1 MKRIKPVI
9 TLGFLAMILTIGI
22 SVQLKTVKSADLS
35 GNIQL
40 TDSNLKKSVLQ
51 WKSTYNDGLKK
62 LSDTETQLEELRN
75 IVANLDEDQQSQN
88 KMQEYQA
95 ILGLTDVTG
104 EGVVITVADNNDEKN
119 EDSFS
124 SINMANYLV
133 HDGNLVAII
142 NELKAGLTQVKTG
155 LTKLSAGTDSLTSG
169 VTQIKGG
176 TALLAEKTGELS
188 QGANT
193 IYQGTTKLAQATS
206 TLKDGSSQ
214 MKDGLNT
221 LDNSS
226 AQLLQANTQLTEG
239 AQTIN
244 DGATTLADG
253 IATFNEEGIQKI
265 CNFVNGDLKDLTTRA
280 EKLTDL
286 AKSYNS
292 FTMVEDGVE
301 SNSKF
306 VMIIDAVKK
315 QEATSKQEYIVED
328 NNKQN

>member
-35 GNIQL
+35 GNIQI

-119 EDSFS
+119 EDSVS

-133 HDGNLVAII
+133 HDANLVTII
-142 NELKAGLTQVKTG
+142 N
-155 LTKLSAGTDSLTSG
+155 
-169 VTQIKGG
+169 
-176 TALLAEKTGELS
+176 
-188 QGANT
+188 
-193 IYQGTTKLAQATS
+193 
-206 TLKDGSSQ
+206 
-214 MKDGLNT
+214 
-221 LDNSS
+221 
-226 AQLLQANTQLTEG
+226 
-239 AQTIN
+239 
-244 DGATTLADG
+244 
-253 IATFNEEGIQKI
+253 
-265 CNFVNGDLKDLTTRA
+265 
-280 EKLTDL
+280 
-286 AKSYNS
+286 
-292 FTMVEDGVE
+292 
-301 SNSKF
+301 
-306 VMIIDAVKK
+306 
-315 QEATSKQEYIVED
+315 
-328 NNKQN
+328 

>member
-1 MKRIKPVI
+1 MKRMKPVI

-142 NELKAGLTQVKTG
+142 NELKAGGAEAISINGKRIVESTSINCAGNVIQINGEKVGSPFEIKAIGDKDLLYG
-155 LTKLSAGTDSLTSG
+155 ELTKN
-169 VTQIKGG
+169 GG
-176 TALLAEKTGELS
+176 TLYKLKKYGVITS
-188 QGANT
+188 IKKMDT
-193 IYQGTTKLAQATS
+193 I
-206 TLKDGSSQ
+206 
-214 MKDGLNT
+214 
-221 LDNSS
+221 
-226 AQLLQANTQLTEG
+226 E
-239 AQTIN
+239 
-244 DGATTLADG
+244 
-253 IATFNEEGIQKI
+253 IQK
-265 CNFVNGDLKDLTTRA
+265 
-280 EKLTDL
+280 KL
-286 AKSYNS
+286 
-292 FTMVEDGVE
+292 
-301 SNSKF
+301 
-306 VMIIDAVKK
+306 
-315 QEATSKQEYIVED
+315 
-328 NNKQN
+328 

>member
-22 SVQLKTVKSADLS
+22 LVQLKTVKSADLS

-142 NELKAGLTQVKTG
+142 NELKAGGAEAISINGKRIVESTSINCAGNVIQINGEKVGSPFEIKAIGDKDLLYG
-155 LTKLSAGTDSLTSG
+155 ELTKN
-169 VTQIKGG
+169 GG
-176 TALLAEKTGELS
+176 TLYKLKKYGVITS
-188 QGANT
+188 IKKMDT
-193 IYQGTTKLAQATS
+193 I
-206 TLKDGSSQ
+206 
-214 MKDGLNT
+214 
-221 LDNSS
+221 
-226 AQLLQANTQLTEG
+226 E
-239 AQTIN
+239 
-244 DGATTLADG
+244 
-253 IATFNEEGIQKI
+253 IQK
-265 CNFVNGDLKDLTTRA
+265 
-280 EKLTDL
+280 KL
-286 AKSYNS
+286 
-292 FTMVEDGVE
+292 
-301 SNSKF
+301 
-306 VMIIDAVKK
+306 
-315 QEATSKQEYIVED
+315 
-328 NNKQN
+328 

>member
-119 EDSFS
+119 ENSFS

-142 NELKAGLTQVKTG
+142 NELKAGGAEAISINGKRIVESTSINCAGNVIQINGEKVGSPFEIKAIGDKDLLYG
-155 LTKLSAGTDSLTSG
+155 ELTKN
-169 VTQIKGG
+169 GG
-176 TALLAEKTGELS
+176 TLYKLKKYGVITS
-188 QGANT
+188 IKKMDT
-193 IYQGTTKLAQATS
+193 I
-206 TLKDGSSQ
+206 
-214 MKDGLNT
+214 
-221 LDNSS
+221 
-226 AQLLQANTQLTEG
+226 E
-239 AQTIN
+239 
-244 DGATTLADG
+244 
-253 IATFNEEGIQKI
+253 IQK
-265 CNFVNGDLKDLTTRA
+265 
-280 EKLTDL
+280 KL
-286 AKSYNS
+286 
-292 FTMVEDGVE
+292 
-301 SNSKF
+301 
-306 VMIIDAVKK
+306 
-315 QEATSKQEYIVED
+315 
-328 NNKQN
+328 

>member
-51 WKSTYNDGLKK
+51 WKSTYNDRLKK

-142 NELKAGLTQVKTG
+142 NELKAGGAEAISINGKRIVESTSINCAGNVIQINGEKVGSPFEIKAIGDKDLLYG
-155 LTKLSAGTDSLTSG
+155 ELTKN
-169 VTQIKGG
+169 GG
-176 TALLAEKTGELS
+176 TLYKLKKYGVITS
-188 QGANT
+188 IKKMDT
-193 IYQGTTKLAQATS
+193 I
-206 TLKDGSSQ
+206 
-214 MKDGLNT
+214 
-221 LDNSS
+221 
-226 AQLLQANTQLTEG
+226 E
-239 AQTIN
+239 
-244 DGATTLADG
+244 
-253 IATFNEEGIQKI
+253 IQK
-265 CNFVNGDLKDLTTRA
+265 
-280 EKLTDL
+280 KL
-286 AKSYNS
+286 
-292 FTMVEDGVE
+292 
-301 SNSKF
+301 
-306 VMIIDAVKK
+306 
-315 QEATSKQEYIVED
+315 
-328 NNKQN
+328 